1 MTDLHLKLDAE
12 LLTLEDME
20 NFEAKRVSWTWVTNI
35 LARMARDEYGVP
47 LPHDD
52 AMAIVRQ
59 LTLPEANRAVEQ
71 LLESVTVPKASAS
84 P

>member
-1 MTDLHLKLDAE
+1 MTDLHLKLDSE

-20 NFEAKRVSWTWVTNI
+20 NFEAKRVSWTWVASI
-35 LARMARDEYGVP
+35 LARMARDEHGVP